1 MKLNIQ
7 KFRRNNIKNETSNI
21 LEGKD
26 SVKMQVNSWNI
37 DELREK
43 IYEINDIESL
53 IKNNSK
59 NSLNIV
65 SDFIISY

>member
-1 MKLNIQ
+1 
-7 KFRRNNIKNETSNI
+7 
-21 LEGKD
+21 
-26 SVKMQVNSWNI
+26 MQVNSWNI